1 MINGRQIKMKHQ
13 SITLVQLLGCLLCV
27 SQDDLKHNFSG
38 SLLSAG
44 ASDLSMFDGRDCRS
58 ESTSKDIAGWSTPT
72 PEIVGTGDISPI
84 PELSISW
91 IPNSLQPLL
100 VSCFLSHGSLL
111 MLAEKVSL
119 WVSVMIGQHRRLLI
133 AVDGAWLLIAVDGA
147 LLALNPMEPDCDADE
162 NIHAGLYDEYG
173 SSPLC
178 GPEKENI
185 WAVSTWDFQEPT

>member
-1 MINGRQIKMKHQ
+1 
-13 SITLVQLLGCLLCV
+13 
-27 SQDDLKHNFSG
+27 
-38 SLLSAG
+38 
-44 ASDLSMFDGRDCRS
+44 
-58 ESTSKDIAGWSTPT
+58 
-72 PEIVGTGDISPI
+72 
-84 PELSISW
+84 
-91 IPNSLQPLL
+91 
-100 VSCFLSHGSLL
+100 
-111 MLAEKVSL
+111 
-119 WVSVMIGQHRRLLI
+119 MIGQHRRLLI